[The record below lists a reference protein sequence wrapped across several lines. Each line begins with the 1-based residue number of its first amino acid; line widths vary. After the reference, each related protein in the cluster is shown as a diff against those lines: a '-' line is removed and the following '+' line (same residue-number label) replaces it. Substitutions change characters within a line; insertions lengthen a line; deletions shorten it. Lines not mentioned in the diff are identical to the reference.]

1 MAADGSANPSP
12 APKILLA
19 KPGLVTSGKFNRGG
33 ADEEAALRS
42 RLSSIAS
49 LNLLSDTWD
58 LQIDR
63 LLPFLTENAEFTV
76 VGVIGP
82 PGVGKSTI
90 LNEIYGSD
98 SSSPGMMSPF
108 GVESEEIRAM
118 ARHCTVGIESRI
130 SSERIILLD
139 TQPVFSPS
147 VLAEMIRPDGSSTL
161 SVISGESLS
170 AELAHEVMSIQLGI
184 LLASI
189 CHVIIVVSNGV
200 RDASMW
206 RLMLTVD
213 LLKHGIP
220 DPSCVMH
227 SHPQSSSNFDKL
239 PQGGEEYIATPIFVH
254 TRIRDRDITPRNFLK
269 MKKALAECF
278 RTSSFLRSEG
288 QKDGSKESQSSAT
301 AFENLKDSSSDLKL
315 FLVPSQG
322 KDDSSRPRYESYM
335 CALWKIRDQV
345 LSMSGP
351 SFSRTIS
358 ERDWLKNSA
367 KIWEFIKNSPTVGD
381 YCTTLKS
388 SCLYRKS

>member
-1 MAADGSANPSP
+1 M
-12 APKILLA
+12 
-19 KPGLVTSGKFNRGG
+19 
-33 ADEEAALRS
+33 
-42 RLSSIAS
+42 
-49 LNLLSDTWD
+49 
-58 LQIDR
+58 
-63 LLPFLTENAEFTV
+63 
-76 VGVIGP
+76 
-82 PGVGKSTI
+82 
-90 LNEIYGSD
+90 
-98 SSSPGMMSPF
+98 
-108 GVESEEIRAM
+108 
-118 ARHCTVGIESRI
+118 
-130 SSERIILLD
+130 
-139 TQPVFSPS
+139 
-147 VLAEMIRPDGSSTL
+147 
-161 SVISGESLS
+161 
-170 AELAHEVMSIQLGI
+170 
-184 LLASI
+184 
-189 CHVIIVVSNGV
+189 VSNGV

-254 TRIRDRDITPRNFLK
+254 TRVRDRDITPHNFLK

-278 RTSSFLRSEG
+278 RSSSFLRSEG
-288 QKDGSKESQSSAT
+288 QNDGLKESQSSAT

-322 KDDSSRPRYESYM
+322 KDDSSRPQYESYT

-351 SFSRTIS
+351 SFSRTVS

-367 KIWEFIKNSPTVGD
+367 KLWEFIKNSSTIGD

-388 SCLYRKS
+388 SCLFRKT